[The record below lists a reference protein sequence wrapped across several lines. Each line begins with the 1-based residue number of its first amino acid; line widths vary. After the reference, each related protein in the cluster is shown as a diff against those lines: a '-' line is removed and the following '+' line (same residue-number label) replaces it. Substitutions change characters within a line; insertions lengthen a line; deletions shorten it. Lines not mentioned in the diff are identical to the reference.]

1 MPKDKIEEAIKEV
14 HEAADKAID
23 EVQEEIQETRME
35 VMAWLKEEC
44 TFKRSELI
52 VIGACVIT
60 ALWVLGAT

>member
-35 VMAWLKEEC
+35 ITAWLKQ
-44 TFKRSELI
+44 TRSFTYAELL
-52 VIGACVIT
+52 VVSVGVVMVVWA
-60 ALWVLGAT
+60 AGSL

>member
-1 MPKDKIEEAIKEV
+1 MSKIEEAIKDA

-23 EVQEEIQETRME
+23 EVQDEIQEAKTD

-52 VIGACVIT
+52 VVGVCVI
-60 ALWVLGAT
+60 ASLWILGIT

>member
-1 MPKDKIEEAIKEV
+1 MAKKGIEEAIKEA
-14 HEAADKAID
+14 HEAADEAID
-23 EVQEEIQETRME
+23 ELQEDIQEAKTD

-52 VIGACVIT
+52 VEGACVIA